1 MDQEKCKTFKK
12 ADICNA
18 QFATIC
24 KTGCPTDIRI
34 LEHAVKSKS
43 FKDLAQLKT
52 DLQLAQQRQLQLAQE
67 QEALRKKELAE
78 KNLFSR
84 AVGTVQP
91 IAQMAR
97 ASLQV
102 PSPKPFA
109 YQQQLDDQAVMRES
123 LSDEF
128 DATTLLDVDDQ
139 LSFRR
144 PGIGLDVTKKLRTGG
159 WTIQSEI
166 DLHGLRRDE
175 ARESLGQFIRDS
187 VKMGWRCV
195 RVIHG
200 KGLGSPGKMPV
211 LKSKTLAWLIQKNE
225 VLAFV
230 QAKPDQGGA
239 GALLV
244 LLKGSN

>member
-1 MDQEKCKTFKK
+1 
-12 ADICNA
+12 
-18 QFATIC
+18 
-24 KTGCPTDIRI
+24 
-34 LEHAVKSKS
+34 LKSKS
-43 FKDLAQLKT
+43 LKDLAQFKK
-52 DLQLAQQRQLQLAQE
+52 DLALAHEKRLQE
-67 QEALRKKELAE
+67 QKELEARKKKELAE

-84 AVGTVQP
+84 AVGAVQP
-91 IAQMAR
+91 IAHMAP
-97 ASLQV
+97 V
-102 PSPKPFA
+102 PLKRQSPKPLA
-109 YQQQLDDQAVMRES
+109 LQKKLDDEAVMRES

-159 WTIQSEI
+159 WSIQSEI

-175 ARESLGQFIRDS
+175 ARETLGQFIRDAM
-187 VKMGWRCV
+187 KMGWRCV

-244 LLKGSN
+244 LLKGAT

>member
-1 MDQEKCKTFKK
+1 M
-12 ADICNA
+12 
-18 QFATIC
+18 
-24 KTGCPTDIRI
+24 
-34 LEHAVKSKS
+34 KSKT
-43 FKDLAQLKT
+43 FKDLAQHKN
-52 DLQLAQQRQLQLAQE
+52 DLELALQRQRQLDQELEAQ
-67 QEALRKKELAE
+67 RKKAEAE

-84 AVGTVQP
+84 AVGVVKP
-91 IAQMAR
+91 IAHMPR
-97 ASLQV
+97 APLQAQT
-102 PSPKPFA
+102 PQPLAF
-109 YQQQLDDQAVMRES
+109 QQKLDDQAVLRES

-175 ARESLGQFIRDS
+175 ARESLGQFIRDAM
-187 VKMGWRCV
+187 KMGWRCV

-200 KGLGSPGKMPV
+200 KGLGSPGKTPV
-211 LKSKTLAWLIQKNE
+211 LKSKALAWLIQKNE

-230 QAKPDQGGA
+230 QAKADQGGA
-239 GALLV
+239 GALVV
-244 LLKGSN
+244 LLKGAN

>member
-1 MDQEKCKTFKK
+1 
-12 ADICNA
+12 
-18 QFATIC
+18 
-24 KTGCPTDIRI
+24 
-34 LEHAVKSKS
+34 VKSKS
-43 FKDLAQLKT
+43 FKDLAQLKV
-52 DLQLAQQRQLQLAQE
+52 DLEQAQQRQLQLAQAQEE
-67 QEALRKKELAE
+67 QRRKALAE

-84 AVGTVQP
+84 AVGVVQP
-91 IAQMAR
+91 IAHMAR
-97 ASLQV
+97 APLQSQT
-102 PSPKPFA
+102 PQPLAF
-109 YQQQLDDQAVMRES
+109 QQQLDDQAVMRES

-139 LSFRR
+139 LSFRQ

-175 ARESLGQFIRDS
+175 ARSRLGQFIREAM
-187 VKMGWRCV
+187 KMGWRCV

-211 LKSKTLAWLIQKNE
+211 LKSKTQAWLIQKNE